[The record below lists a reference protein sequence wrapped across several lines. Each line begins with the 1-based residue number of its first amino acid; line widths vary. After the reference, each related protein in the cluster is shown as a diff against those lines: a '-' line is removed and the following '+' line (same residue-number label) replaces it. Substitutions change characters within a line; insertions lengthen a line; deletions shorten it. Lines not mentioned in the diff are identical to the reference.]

1 MLAASDAAKYVK
13 PTSSKPIAYGTA
25 GFRARAETLEST
37 FYRMGMLAVL
47 RSRARGGLSS
57 GLMVTASHNAEPD
70 NGIKLVDTDGG
81 MLHQSWEGFATG
93 AGERR
98 RGRAAGRARGGG
110 GGDGDGGGVGWRRRH
125 RPRHAAAHSEGLAGI
140 ALEGVAAVGG
150 IGVDCGVLTTPQL
163 HHLVRMRNG
172 EAGAGPHVGPEGGA
186 AWASE
191 AGYYAMVG
199 EAFASL
205 VGAAGAGAAAAA
217 RGPLWVDAAC
227 GVGAP
232 KIDALIPS
240 LGGHLELTLANKV
253 GDGPLNDGCGAEWV
267 QKGRTPPRGAESAA
281 ALGNCARACS
291 LDGDADRIVFHYY
304 DSDSKWRLLDG
315 DKIAA
320 LCVSWV
326 SELLGDLKLATP
338 LTMAAVQTAYAN
350 GAATAYMRALPG
362 VTVPLA
368 KTGVKHL
375 HHIAVG
381 YDISVYFEANGHG
394 TVLFSDKATSAILA
408 AQAAAAAAAD
418 AKAERAAERLLLTRQ
433 LVNQAVG
440 DAISDLLL
448 VEAVLAVR
456 GWSVAEWDG
465 MYADLPSRQSKLPVA
480 DRGAL
485 TTTDDETRL
494 VAPAAL
500 QSALDALDGRGA
512 AGPLLRAAV
521 GHRGRRAR
529 VRRGGDPGRRRRAG
543 AQDGAGGAR
552 AGGRR
557 GREPSSDA
565 V

>member
-1 MLAASDAAKYVK
+1 MLAASDATKYAK
-13 PTSSKPIAYGTA
+13 TSSKPIAYGTA

-47 RSRARGGLSS
+47 RSRARGGLAS
-57 GLMVTASHNAEPD
+57 GLMVTASHNPEPD

-81 MLHQSWEGFATG
+81 MLHQSWEGFATRL
-93 AGERR
+93 ANADEGELPAVLAAVAAETATAE
-98 RGRAAGRARGGG
+98 AAG
-110 GGDGDGGGVGWRRRH
+110 GVVVIGRDT
-125 RPRHAAAHSEGLAGI
+125 RPHSEGLANI

-172 EAGAGPHVGPEGGA
+172 EAGAGPHVGPEGGT

-199 EAFASL
+199 EAFVSL

-232 KIDALIPS
+232 KIDALVPS
-240 LGGHLELTLANKV
+240 LGGHLELTLVNKV

-456 GWSVAEWDG
+456 GWSVAEWDA
-465 MYADLPSRQSKLPVA
+465 MYADLPSRQTKLPVA

-500 QSALDALDGRGA
+500 QAALDG
-512 AGPLLRAAV
+512 LMAAV
-521 GHRGRRAR
+521 PQGRCFVRPSGTEDVVR
-529 VRRGGDPGRRRRAG
+529 VYAEAATQADADALALKT
-543 AQDGAGGAR
+543 AQAVHELAGGV
-552 AGGRR
+552 G
-557 GREPSSDA
+557 EKPT

>member
-1 MLAASDAAKYVK
+1 MLSASDATKYVK
-13 PTSSKPIAYGTA
+13 PTGSSKPIAYGTA

-47 RSRARGGLSS
+47 RSRARGGLAS
-57 GLMVTASHNAEPD
+57 GLMVTASHNPEPD

-81 MLHQSWEGFATG
+81 MLHQSWEGFATRL
-93 AGERR
+93 ANADEGELPAVL
-98 RGRAAGRARGGG
+98 AAVAAETATAEAS
-110 GGDGDGGGVGWRRRH
+110 GGVVVIGRDT
-125 RPRHAAAHSEGLAGI
+125 RPHSEGLASI

-199 EAFASL
+199 EAFVSL

-232 KIDALIPS
+232 KIDALVPS

-304 DSDSKWRLLDG
+304 DSSGKWRLLDG

-500 QSALDALDGRGA
+500 QAALDG
-512 AGPLLRAAV
+512 LMAAV
-521 GHRGRRAR
+521 PQGRCFVRPSGTEDVVR
-529 VRRGGDPGRRRRAG
+529 VYAEAATQADADALALKT
-543 AQDGAGGAR
+543 AQAVHELAGGV
-552 AGGRR
+552 G
-557 GREPSSDA
+557 EKPTA

>member
-1 MLAASDAAKYVK
+1 
-13 PTSSKPIAYGTA
+13 
-25 GFRARAETLEST
+25 
-37 FYRMGMLAVL
+37 
-47 RSRARGGLSS
+47 
-57 GLMVTASHNAEPD
+57 
-70 NGIKLVDTDGG
+70 
-81 MLHQSWEGFATG
+81 
-93 AGERR
+93 
-98 RGRAAGRARGGG
+98 
-110 GGDGDGGGVGWRRRH
+110 
-125 RPRHAAAHSEGLAGI
+125 
-140 ALEGVAAVGG
+140 
-150 IGVDCGVLTTPQL
+150 
-163 HHLVRMRNG
+163 
-172 EAGAGPHVGPEGGA
+172 
-186 AWASE
+186 
-191 AGYYAMVG
+191 
-199 EAFASL
+199 
-205 VGAAGAGAAAAA
+205 
-217 RGPLWVDAAC
+217 
-227 GVGAP
+227 
-232 KIDALIPS
+232 
-240 LGGHLELTLANKV
+240 
-253 GDGPLNDGCGAEWV
+253 
-267 QKGRTPPRGAESAA
+267 
-281 ALGNCARACS
+281 
-291 LDGDADRIVFHYY
+291 
-304 DSDSKWRLLDG
+304 
-315 DKIAA
+315 
-320 LCVSWV
+320 
-326 SELLGDLKLATP
+326 
-338 LTMAAVQTAYAN
+338 MAAVQTAYAN

-500 QSALDALDGRGA
+500 QSALDALM
-512 AGPLLRAAV
+512 AAV
-521 GHRGRRAR
+521 PQGRRFAPSARGRRPR

-552 AGGRR
+552 ARGRR
-557 GREPSSDA
+557 GREADRRVA
-565 V
+565 TYNTVFHTLL